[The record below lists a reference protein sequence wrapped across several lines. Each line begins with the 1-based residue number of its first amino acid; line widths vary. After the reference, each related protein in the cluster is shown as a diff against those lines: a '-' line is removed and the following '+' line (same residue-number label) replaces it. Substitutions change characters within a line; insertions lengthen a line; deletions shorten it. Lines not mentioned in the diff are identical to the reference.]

1 MISPGSLD
9 LVAYRWTP
17 YVYQIDF
24 VGLNFTDA
32 TMLSHVRL
40 KRDAPGTPIISLANA
55 SPSAEGLSV
64 SVVTTGGV
72 PTSTI
77 QIRINEA
84 TLEGILLN
92 AGVPGDDIVLAW
104 DIHVTGGG
112 YPKTRWLEGRFVIKP
127 GVTA

>member
-1 MISPGSLD
+1 MITPGTLD

-17 YVYQIDF
+17 YVYTIDF
-24 VGLNFTDA
+24 EGVDFSAA

-40 KRDAPGTPIISLANA
+40 RRDAPGSPIISLANA
-55 SPSAEGLSV
+55 SPSSEGLSV

-77 QIRINEA
+77 QIRINET

-92 AGVPGDDIVLAW
+92 AGVPGEDVVLSW
-104 DIHVTGGG
+104 DIHITGGG
-112 YPKTRWLEGRFVIKP
+112 YPKSRFLEGRFVIKP